1 MTTLTFKNSKIL
13 KQLAEETRKSNDI
26 KKPYTREKATN
37 KGVWLVKDEGIYL
50 MNGFSTKG
58 KENLVVYADGYNP
71 NKRDCWEDCVHAVG
85 GDDFAEFVPLDD
97 EQLNR
102 LRVNGNLTIEWGE
115 TSFSV
120 TA

>member
-13 KQLAEETRKSNDI
+13 KQLAEETRKSKDI

-50 MNGFSTKG
+50 MNAFSTKG

-97 EQLNR
+97 GQLYR
-102 LRVNGNLTIEWGE
+102 LRVDGNLTIKWGE

-120 TA
+120 IA